1 MVMIGGNQYIS
12 SIYHDLYNIY
22 QVLSTHMVMI
32 GVQSIVY
39 QVLSTHMVMIGVNQ
53 YISST

>member
-1 MVMIGGNQYIS
+1 MVIISVNQYI
-12 SIYHDLYNIY
+12 
-22 QVLSTHMVMI
+22 
-32 GVQSIVY
+32 Y